1 MQLKKLEKYMSI
13 IEVKKIK
20 RFILFLLMT
29 LLFVVNC
36 NTERDKMEED
46 FKTFLND
53 FESKVIPLTQDY
65 NISYFEATTSGKEE
79 LYKKMEK
86 LRIELTNLYSNKE
99 DFSHLKRFKNSEQ
112 VKDPVLKRQLYL
124 IYNTF
129 LENQLDEEKLK
140 KIIEM
145 ETDLERKFS
154 TYRVEVDGKFY
165 TDNEIENILKQSNDS
180 KYLEKAWKSS
190 KKIGGTVSEDIL
202 KLVELRNQAA
212 QELGFENYHTMKLN
226 LNEQDPEEI
235 NDLFRELEDLTRNVF
250 IGLKEEI
257 DGKLAQRY
265 GIKKDNLM
273 PWHYQNRFFQEA
285 PKIYSVDLDQFYQDQ
300 DIVKVTAEYFNGIGL
315 PIDDLIKNSDLFE
328 KEGKY
333 QHAYCTDIDRVGD
346 VRVVCNI
353 KPNYN
358 WMNTTLHEYGHAVY
372 DKFNDRSLAWFLRQ
386 PASTFKTEAIA
397 MFFGNFASS
406 PRWMEDVLGISSD
419 KVDKISEDC
428 LKSLRLETLVFSRW
442 AQVMYRFEKN
452 MYKDPKQDLNN
463 LWWNIVEKYQMIKR
477 PAKRDEPD
485 WASKIHVALY
495 PAYYHNYLL
504 GNIFASQIQYNL
516 AKNVLKDEAWRN
528 QSFADN
534 KEIGRYLIENIFKPG
549 KRYPWNEMIE
559 KATGEKLTAKYYAM
573 QFVN

>member
-1 MQLKKLEKYMSI
+1 MSI
-13 IEVKKIK
+13 IKVEKFK
-20 RFILFLLMT
+20 RIIPFLLVVI
-29 LLFVVNC
+29 LLVLNC
-36 NTERDKMEED
+36 NPERDKMEED
-46 FKTFLND
+46 FKAFLND
-53 FESKVIPLTQDY
+53 LESKVIPLTRDF
-65 NISYFEATTSGKEE
+65 NIAYFEATTSGKEE
-79 LYKKMEK
+79 LYKEMEK
-86 LRIELTNLYSNKE
+86 LRIELTYLYSNKE
-99 DFSHLKRFKNSEQ
+99 DFTQLKRFKDSKG
-112 VKDPVLKRQLYL
+112 VKDAVLNRQLNL
-124 IYNTF
+124 IYNDF

-145 ETDLERKFS
+145 ETELERKFS

-165 TDNEIENILKQSNDS
+165 TDNEIEDILNTSNDS
-180 KYLEKAWKSS
+180 RYLEKAWKSS
-190 KKIGGTVSEDIL
+190 KKIGKTVSEDIL
-202 KLVELRNQAA
+202 KLVKMRNQAA
-212 QELGFENYHTMKLN
+212 EELGFDNFHTMKLN
-226 LNEQDPEEI
+226 LNEQDPGQI
-235 NDLFRELEDLTRNVF
+235 DDLFRELDNLTRNVF
-250 IGLKEEI
+250 IELKGVI

-265 GIKKDNLM
+265 GIHTEELM

-285 PKIYSVDLDQFYQDQ
+285 PKIYSVDLDQFYQDK
-300 DIVKVTAEYFNGIGL
+300 DIVKVTTEYFNNIGL

-333 QHAYCTDIDRVGD
+333 QHAYCTDIDRAGD

-386 PASTFKTEAIA
+386 PASTFTTEAIA
-397 MFFGNFASS
+397 MFFGNFASNPS
-406 PRWMEDVLGISSD
+406 WMEEVLGIPSE
-419 KVDKISEDC
+419 KAEKISEDC

-442 AQVMYRFEKN
+442 AQVMYHFEKN
-452 MYKDPKQDLNN
+452 MYRDPNQNLND
-463 LWWNIVEKYQMIKR
+463 LWWNLVEKYQVIKQ
-477 PAKRDEPD
+477 PSNRDEPD

-516 AKNVLKDEAWRN
+516 ANKVLEVKDWRN
-528 QSFADN
+528 QSFAN
-534 KEIGRYLIENIFKPG
+534 NEEIGQYLIQNIFKPG

-573 QFVN
+573 QFIN

>member
-1 MQLKKLEKYMSI
+1 MSI
-13 IEVKKIK
+13 IKVEKFK
-20 RFILFLLMT
+20 RIIPFLLVVI
-29 LLFVVNC
+29 LLVLNC
-36 NTERDKMEED
+36 NPERDKMEED
-46 FKTFLND
+46 FKAFLND
-53 FESKVIPLTQDY
+53 LESKVIPLTRDF
-65 NISYFEATTSGKEE
+65 NIAYFEATTSGKEE
-79 LYKKMEK
+79 LYKEMEK
-86 LRIELTNLYSNKE
+86 LRIELTYLYSNKE
-99 DFSHLKRFKNSEQ
+99 DFTQLKRFKDSKG
-112 VKDPVLKRQLYL
+112 VKDAVLNRQLNL
-124 IYNTF
+124 IYNDF

-145 ETDLERKFS
+145 ETELERKFS

-165 TDNEIENILKQSNDS
+165 TDNEIEDILNTSNDS
-180 KYLEKAWKSS
+180 RYLEKAWKSS
-190 KKIGGTVSEDIL
+190 KKIGKTVSEDIL
-202 KLVELRNQAA
+202 KLVKMRNQAA
-212 QELGFENYHTMKLN
+212 EELGFDNFHTMKLN
-226 LNEQDPEEI
+226 LNEQDPGQI
-235 NDLFRELEDLTRNVF
+235 DDLFRELDNLTRNVF
-250 IGLKEEI
+250 IELKGVI

-265 GIKKDNLM
+265 GIHTEELM

-285 PKIYSVDLDQFYQDQ
+285 PKIYSVDLDQFYQDK
-300 DIVKVTAEYFNGIGL
+300 DIVKVTTEYFNNIGL

-333 QHAYCTDIDRVGD
+333 QHAYCTDIDRAGD

-386 PASTFKTEAIA
+386 PAST
-397 MFFGNFASS
+397 SS
-406 PRWMEDVLGISSD
+406 E
-419 KVDKISEDC
+419 KAEKISEDC

-442 AQVMYRFEKN
+442 AQVMYHFEKN
-452 MYKDPKQDLNN
+452 MYRDPNQNLND
-463 LWWNIVEKYQMIKR
+463 LWWNLVEKYQVIKQ
-477 PAKRDEPD
+477 PSNRDEPD

-516 AKNVLKDEAWRN
+516 ANKVLEVKDWRN
-528 QSFADN
+528 QSFAN
-534 KEIGRYLIENIFKPG
+534 NEEIGQYLIQNIFKPG

-573 QFVN
+573 QFIN